1 MSVKIIDKEVL
12 REGEWPTHV
21 EGVSAYRKITRII
34 RESTRESEFGI
45 VGEEH
50 AVRRYDYTV
59 TDVMDRTLHLVG
71 GFGGGF
77 GGSVGVSKRFD
88 GWTGL
93 LERTDGD
100 LIATERKDVVPVK
113 IAALGKPELASYLCV
128 IHEMS
133 YEEAGEAVG
142 VSPHTAKQYLR
153 DIGRRRRRKS
163 S

>member
-1 MSVKIIDKEVL
+1 MEVKIIDKEVL

-21 EGVSAYRKITRII
+21 EGVSAYRKITKIT
-34 RESTRESEFGI
+34 REPTKESEFGI
-45 VGEEH
+45 VGKEH
-50 AVRRYDYTV
+50 YARRYDYTV
-59 TDVMDRTLHLVG
+59 TDVMDRAVHLVG
-71 GFGGGF
+71 GFGGGL
-77 GGSVGVSKRFD
+77 GGNVRASRKFD
-88 GWTGL
+88 AWTGL

-100 LIATERKDVVPVK
+100 LIATERKDAVPVK

-153 DIGRRRRRKS
+153 DISRRRRRKS
-163 S
+163 P